1 MFCFTLY
8 YREYVIKCTS
18 TTAST
23 LENTVRVTVD
33 LPRYCFPALYYGSA
47 CTDECLYLDTP
58 THLIKCDSSCTPTP
72 TDNTVSDCSIDCLMT
87 DGMVSNVGCT
97 RSCARTS
104 ADLAV
109 CTTVSNHRAEI
120 TFTNTDG
127 VLPLTTYECAIQ
139 LRSNG
144 YTSSKSIPAFVH
156 TPATSSSGGK

>member
-1 MFCFTLY
+1 MY

-23 LENTVRVTVD
+23 LEKTVRVTVD

-47 CTDECLYLDTP
+47 CVNECLKLDTP

-72 TDNTVSDCSIDCLMT
+72 IDNTVITSTDCLIDCLLT
-87 DGMVSNVGCT
+87 DGTVSNSGCT
-97 RSCARTS
+97 RSCIRTS
-104 ADLAV
+104 ADLTV
-109 CTTVSNHRAEI
+109 CTTVSNHSAEV

-144 YTSSKSIPAFVH
+144 STSAKSIPAFVH